1 MPELP
6 EVETVRGAMQRH
18 LSDQPITHVH
28 VGAKPLR
35 EPLPGPALRALSGDR
50 FTAARRRAKFLLL
63 DLASGGTLLVH
74 LGMSGNLLFRTRGE
88 KHDHLAFDF
97 ADGSTLVYND
107 PRRFGLVLVLHSA
120 EAERDCRYLRH
131 LGPEP
136 LSRAFNAAYLQ
147 ARCHSRKTPIKF
159 AIMDNPVVVGVG
171 NIYASEALFAAG
183 VHPAT
188 PSAQVAPEQLSQ
200 LVKEIKKVLRAA
212 IKKGGTTISDYRGSG
227 EGGRFQQQLKVYG
240 RAGADCR
247 VCRTPI
253 ENLYLGGRNTFYCP
267 RCQ

>member
-6 EVETVRGAMQRH
+6 EVETVRGAMERH
-18 LSDQPITHVH
+18 LSDQPITRVY
-28 VGAKPLR
+28 VGAKTLR

-50 FTAARRRAKFLLL
+50 FTAVRRRAKFLLL
-63 DLASGGTLLVH
+63 DLASGSTLLVH
-74 LGMSGNLLFRTRGE
+74 LGMTGNLLFRSRGE

-120 EAERDCRYLRH
+120 EEESDCRYLRH

-136 LSRAFNAAYLQ
+136 LSRIFNTAYLQ
-147 ARCHSRKTPIKF
+147 TRCHNRKSPIKI
-159 AIMDNPVVVGVG
+159 AIMDNAVVVGVG

-183 VHPAT
+183 IHPAT
-188 PSAQVAPEQLSQ
+188 PAARVAPEQLSQ
-200 LVKEIKKVLRAA
+200 LVKEIKKILRAA
-212 IKKGGTTISDYRGSG
+212 IKKGGTTISDYQGSG
-227 EGGRFQQQLKVYG
+227 AGGRFQQQLKVYG
-240 RAGADCR
+240 RTGADCC

-253 ENLYLGGRNTFYCP
+253 ESLYLGGRNSFYCP